1 MEFGKKYYTTKNSS
15 ALVSFKVNS
24 DEVEKEGFRIIGSH
38 TDSPGFRIKPNAE
51 MESCGA
57 YLKLNTE
64 GYGGMILSTWLD
76 RPLAMAGRVFLR
88 GENPFKPVEKIV
100 NINKPVCII
109 PKGYGGMILST
120 WLDRPLAMAGRVFLR
135 GENPFKPVEKIVNI
149 NKPVCIIPNLAI
161 HMNRSINDG
170 YKYNKQTDM
179 LPLVGL
185 INEQL
190 EKDNYMVKL
199 LASELDVEVE
209 EIIDFDIFLYEY
221 EKGCFT
227 GANGEFIST
236 GRLDNLSM
244 YYSSV
249 EALLDSDSKSGI
261 SIAVGFDNEEVGSST
276 KQGADSN
283 MLLNILERICI
294 SLGKDRQQFFEA
306 IENSFIISSDLAHAV
321 HPNVNGMADPTNRPV
336 MGKGPVIKVHAGQ
349 AYTSDGYSISVYKEI
364 CRECGVEYQEFV
376 NKSDQRGGSTIGPI
390 SSTHIDIPS
399 VDIGAPILSM
409 HAIRELGC
417 SEDFYNTYKTFV
429 KFYEI

>member
-1 MEFGKKYYTTKNSS
+1 MKKFAENMLDFIYESPTQFNAVAVSAEMLEKNGFEKLNPKENWKLEVGKKYYTTKNSS
-15 ALVSFKVNS
+15 ALVAFKINS
-24 DEVEKEGFRIIGSH
+24 DEIEKEGFRIIGSH

-64 GYGGMILSTWLD
+64 
-76 RPLAMAGRVFLR
+76 
-88 GENPFKPVEKIV
+88 
-100 NINKPVCII
+100 
-109 PKGYGGMILST
+109 GYGGMILST

-190 EKDNYMVKL
+190 EKDNYMIKL

-227 GANGEFIST
+227 GANEEFIST

-349 AYTSDGYSISVYKEI
+349 AYTSDGYSISAYKEI

-409 HAIRELGC
+409 HSIRELGC

>member
-1 MEFGKKYYTTKNSS
+1 MKKFAENMLDFIYESPTQFNAVEVSAETLEKNGFEKLNPKENWKLEVGKKYYTTKNSS
-15 ALVSFKVNS
+15 ALVAFKVNS
-24 DEVEKEGFRIIGSH
+24 DEIEKEGFRIIGSH

-109 PKGYGGMILST
+109 P
-120 WLDRPLAMAGRVFLR
+120 
-135 GENPFKPVEKIVNI
+135 
-149 NKPVCIIPNLAI
+149 NLAI

-185 INEQL
+185 INKQL

-199 LASELDVEVE
+199 LASELNVEIE

-227 GANGEFIST
+227 GANEEFIST

-409 HAIRELGC
+409 HSIRELGC

>member
-1 MEFGKKYYTTKNSS
+1 MKKFVENMLDFIYESPTQFNAVAVSAEMLEKNGFEKLNPKENWKLEVGKKYYTTKNSS
-15 ALVSFKVNS
+15 ALVAFKVNS

-88 GENPFKPVEKIV
+88 GENPFKPVER
-100 NINKPVCII
+100 II
-109 PKGYGGMILST
+109 
-120 WLDRPLAMAGRVFLR
+120 
-135 GENPFKPVEKIVNI
+135 NI

-199 LASELDVEVE
+199 LASELNVEIE

-227 GANGEFIST
+227 GANEEFIST

-409 HAIRELGC
+409 HSIRELGC

>member
-1 MEFGKKYYTTKNSS
+1 MKKFAENMLDFIYESPTQFNAVEVSAEMLEKNGFEKLNPKENWKLEVGKKYYTTKNSS
-15 ALVSFKVNS
+15 ALVAFKVNS
-24 DEVEKEGFRIIGSH
+24 DKVEKEGFRIIGSH

-51 MESCGA
+51 IESCGA

-64 GYGGMILSTWLD
+64 
-76 RPLAMAGRVFLR
+76 
-88 GENPFKPVEKIV
+88 
-100 NINKPVCII
+100 
-109 PKGYGGMILST
+109 GYGGMILST

-199 LASELDVEVE
+199 LAAELNVEVE

-249 EALLDSDSKSGI
+249 EALLDSNSKSGI

-409 HAIRELGC
+409 HSIRELGC

>member
-1 MEFGKKYYTTKNSS
+1 MKKFAENMLDFIYESPTQFNAVAVSAEMLEKNGFEKLNPKENWKLEVGKKYYTTKNSS
-15 ALVSFKVNS
+15 ALVAFKVNS

-109 PKGYGGMILST
+109 P
-120 WLDRPLAMAGRVFLR
+120 
-135 GENPFKPVEKIVNI
+135 
-149 NKPVCIIPNLAI
+149 NLAI

-185 INEQL
+185 INKQL

-199 LASELDVEVE
+199 LASELNVEIE

-227 GANGEFIST
+227 GANEEFIST

-409 HAIRELGC
+409 HSIRELGC

>member
-1 MEFGKKYYTTKNSS
+1 MKKFAENMLDFIYESPTQFNAVAVSAETLEKNGFEKLNPKENWKLEVGKKYYTTKNSS
-15 ALVSFKVNS
+15 ALVAFKINS
-24 DEVEKEGFRIIGSH
+24 DEIEKEGFRIIGSH

-64 GYGGMILSTWLD
+64 
-76 RPLAMAGRVFLR
+76 
-88 GENPFKPVEKIV
+88 
-100 NINKPVCII
+100 
-109 PKGYGGMILST
+109 GYGGMILST

-190 EKDNYMVKL
+190 EKDNYMIKL
-199 LASELDVEVE
+199 LASELNVEIE

-227 GANGEFIST
+227 GANEEFIST

-294 SLGKDRQQFFEA
+294 FLGKDRQQFFEA

-409 HAIRELGC
+409 HSIRELGC

>member
-1 MEFGKKYYTTKNSS
+1 MKKFAENMLDFIYESPTQFNAVAVSVETLEKNGFEKLNPKENWKLEVGKKYYTTKNSS
-15 ALVSFKVNS
+15 ALVAFKVNS

-64 GYGGMILSTWLD
+64 
-76 RPLAMAGRVFLR
+76 
-88 GENPFKPVEKIV
+88 
-100 NINKPVCII
+100 
-109 PKGYGGMILST
+109 GYGGMILST

-227 GANGEFIST
+227 GANEEFIST

-321 HPNVNGMADPTNRPV
+321 HPNVNSMADPTNRPV

-409 HAIRELGC
+409 HSIRELGC

>member
-1 MEFGKKYYTTKNSS
+1 MKKFAENMLDFIYESPTQFNAVEVSAETLEKNGFEKLNPKENWKLEVGKKYYTTKNSS
-15 ALVSFKVNS
+15 ALVAFKVNS
-24 DEVEKEGFRIIGSH
+24 DEIEKEGFRIIGSH

-109 PKGYGGMILST
+109 P
-120 WLDRPLAMAGRVFLR
+120 
-135 GENPFKPVEKIVNI
+135 
-149 NKPVCIIPNLAI
+149 NLAI

-185 INEQL
+185 INKQL

-227 GANGEFIST
+227 GANEEFIST

-249 EALLDSDSKSGI
+249 EALLDSNSKSGI

-409 HAIRELGC
+409 HSIRELGC

>member
-1 MEFGKKYYTTKNSS
+1 MKKFAENMLDFIYESPTQFNAVAVSAEMLEKNGFEKLNPKENWKLEVGKKYYTTKNSS
-15 ALVSFKVNS
+15 ALVAFKVNS
-24 DEVEKEGFRIIGSH
+24 DKVEKEGFRIIGSH

-64 GYGGMILSTWLD
+64 
-76 RPLAMAGRVFLR
+76 
-88 GENPFKPVEKIV
+88 
-100 NINKPVCII
+100 
-109 PKGYGGMILST
+109 GYGGMILST

-227 GANGEFIST
+227 GANEEFIST

-249 EALLDSDSKSGI
+249 EALLDSNSKSGI

-321 HPNVNGMADPTNRPV
+321 HPNVNGIADPTNRPV

-409 HAIRELGC
+409 HSIRELGC

>member
-1 MEFGKKYYTTKNSS
+1 MKKFAENMLDFIYESPTQFNAVAVSAEMLEKNGFEKLNPKENWKLEVGKKYYTTKNSS
-15 ALVSFKVNS
+15 ALVAFKVNS
-24 DEVEKEGFRIIGSH
+24 DKVEKEGFRIIGSH

-64 GYGGMILSTWLD
+64 
-76 RPLAMAGRVFLR
+76 
-88 GENPFKPVEKIV
+88 
-100 NINKPVCII
+100 
-109 PKGYGGMILST
+109 GYGGMILST

-190 EKDNYMVKL
+190 EKDNYMIKL
-199 LASELDVEVE
+199 LASELNVEIE

-227 GANGEFIST
+227 GANEEFIST

-294 SLGKDRQQFFEA
+294 SLGKDRQLFFEA

-409 HAIRELGC
+409 HSIRELGC

>member
-1 MEFGKKYYTTKNSS
+1 MKKFAENMLDFIYKSPTQFNAVEVSAEMLEKNGFEKLNPKENWKLEVGKKYYTTKNSS
-15 ALVSFKVNS
+15 ALVAFKVNS

-64 GYGGMILSTWLD
+64 
-76 RPLAMAGRVFLR
+76 
-88 GENPFKPVEKIV
+88 
-100 NINKPVCII
+100 
-109 PKGYGGMILST
+109 GYGGMILST

-199 LASELDVEVE
+199 LASELNVEVE

-227 GANGEFIST
+227 GANEEFIST

-249 EALLDSDSKSGI
+249 EALLDSESKSGI
-261 SIAVGFDNEEVGSST
+261 SIAVGFDNEEVGSAT

-283 MLLNILERICI
+283 ILLNILERICI

-409 HAIRELGC
+409 HSIRELGC

>member
-1 MEFGKKYYTTKNSS
+1 MKKFAENMLDFIYESPTQFNAVAVSAEMLEKNGFEKLNPKENWKLEVGKKYYTTKNSS
-15 ALVSFKVNS
+15 ALVAFKVNS

-64 GYGGMILSTWLD
+64 
-76 RPLAMAGRVFLR
+76 
-88 GENPFKPVEKIV
+88 
-100 NINKPVCII
+100 
-109 PKGYGGMILST
+109 GYGGMILST

-199 LASELDVEVE
+199 LASELDVEIE

-227 GANGEFIST
+227 GANEEFIST

-409 HAIRELGC
+409 HSIRELGC

>member
-1 MEFGKKYYTTKNSS
+1 MKKFAENMLDFIYESPTQFNAVEVSAETLEKNGFEKLNPKENWKLEVGKKYYTTKNSS
-15 ALVSFKVNS
+15 ALVAFKINS

-76 RPLAMAGRVFLR
+76 RPLAMAGRVFL
-88 GENPFKPVEKIV
+88 I
-100 NINKPVCII
+100 
-109 PKGYGGMILST
+109 
-120 WLDRPLAMAGRVFLR
+120 

-149 NKPVCIIPNLAI
+149 NKPVCIIPNLVI

-227 GANGEFIST
+227 GANEEFIST

-376 NKSDQRGGSTIGPI
+376 NKSDQRGGSAIGPI

-409 HAIRELGC
+409 HSIRELGC

>member
-1 MEFGKKYYTTKNSS
+1 MKKFAENMLDFIYESPTQFNAVAVSAEMLEKNGFEKLNPKENWKLEVGKKYYTTKNSS
-15 ALVSFKVNS
+15 ALVAFKINS

-88 GENPFKPVEKIV
+88 GENPFKPVEKI
-100 NINKPVCII
+100 
-109 PKGYGGMILST
+109 L
-120 WLDRPLAMAGRVFLR
+120 
-135 GENPFKPVEKIVNI
+135 NI

-190 EKDNYMVKL
+190 EKENYMIKL
-199 LASELDVEVE
+199 LASELNVEIE

-227 GANGEFIST
+227 GANEEFIST

-409 HAIRELGC
+409 HSIRELGC

>member
-1 MEFGKKYYTTKNSS
+1 MKKFAENMLDFIYESPTQFNAVAVSAEILEKNGFEKLNPKENWKLEVGKKYYTTKNSS
-15 ALVSFKVNS
+15 ALVAFKVNS

-64 GYGGMILSTWLD
+64 
-76 RPLAMAGRVFLR
+76 
-88 GENPFKPVEKIV
+88 
-100 NINKPVCII
+100 
-109 PKGYGGMILST
+109 GYGGMILST

-227 GANGEFIST
+227 GANEEFIST

-349 AYTSDGYSISVYKEI
+349 AYTSDGYSISAYKEI

-409 HAIRELGC
+409 HSIRELGC

>member
-1 MEFGKKYYTTKNSS
+1 MKKFAKNMLDFIYESPTQFNAVAVSAEMLEKNGFEKLNPKENWKLEVGKKYYTTKNSS
-15 ALVSFKVNS
+15 ALVAFKVNS

-64 GYGGMILSTWLD
+64 
-76 RPLAMAGRVFLR
+76 
-88 GENPFKPVEKIV
+88 
-100 NINKPVCII
+100 
-109 PKGYGGMILST
+109 GYGGMILST

-199 LASELDVEVE
+199 LASELNVEVE

-227 GANGEFIST
+227 GANEEFIST

-261 SIAVGFDNEEVGSST
+261 SIAVGFDNEEVGSAT

-409 HAIRELGC
+409 HSIRELGC

>member
-1 MEFGKKYYTTKNSS
+1 MKKFAENMLDFIYKSPTQFNAVEVSAEMLEKNGFEKLNPKENWKLEVGKKYYTTKNSS
-15 ALVSFKVNS
+15 ALVAFKVNS

-64 GYGGMILSTWLD
+64 
-76 RPLAMAGRVFLR
+76 
-88 GENPFKPVEKIV
+88 
-100 NINKPVCII
+100 
-109 PKGYGGMILST
+109 GYGGMILST

-199 LASELDVEVE
+199 LASELNVEIE

-227 GANGEFIST
+227 GANEEFIST

-261 SIAVGFDNEEVGSST
+261 SIAVGFDNEEVGSAT

-306 IENSFIISSDLAHAV
+306 IENSYIISSDLAHAV

-399 VDIGAPILSM
+399 VDVGAPILSM
-409 HAIRELGC
+409 HSIRELGC
-417 SEDFYNTYKTFV
+417 SEDFYNTYKTFM

>member
-1 MEFGKKYYTTKNSS
+1 MKKFAENMLDFIYESPTQFNAVAVSAEILEKNGFEKLNPKENWKLEVGKKYYTTKNSS
-15 ALVSFKVNS
+15 ALVAFKVNS

-64 GYGGMILSTWLD
+64 
-76 RPLAMAGRVFLR
+76 
-88 GENPFKPVEKIV
+88 
-100 NINKPVCII
+100 
-109 PKGYGGMILST
+109 GYGGMILST

-227 GANGEFIST
+227 GANEEFIST

-409 HAIRELGC
+409 HSIRELGC

>member
-1 MEFGKKYYTTKNSS
+1 MKKFAENMLDFIYESPTQFNAVAVSAEMLEKNGFEKLNPKENWKLEVGKKYYTTKNSS
-15 ALVSFKVNS
+15 ALVAFKVNS
-24 DEVEKEGFRIIGSH
+24 DEIEKEGFRIIGSH

-64 GYGGMILSTWLD
+64 
-76 RPLAMAGRVFLR
+76 
-88 GENPFKPVEKIV
+88 
-100 NINKPVCII
+100 
-109 PKGYGGMILST
+109 GYGGMILST

-199 LASELDVEVE
+199 LAAELNVEVE

-227 GANGEFIST
+227 GANEEFIST

-409 HAIRELGC
+409 HSIRELGC

>member
-1 MEFGKKYYTTKNSS
+1 MKKFAENMLDFIYKSPTQFNAVEVSAEMLEKNGFEKLNPKENWKLEVGKKYYTTKNSS
-15 ALVSFKVNS
+15 ALVAFKVNS
-24 DEVEKEGFRIIGSH
+24 EEVEKEGFRIIGSH

-51 MESCGA
+51 MEACGA

-88 GENPFKPVEKIV
+88 GENPFKPVEK
-100 NINKPVCII
+100 
-109 PKGYGGMILST
+109 T
-120 WLDRPLAMAGRVFLR
+120 
-135 GENPFKPVEKIVNI
+135 VNI

-199 LASELDVEVE
+199 LASELNVEVE

-227 GANGEFIST
+227 GANEEFIST

-244 YYSSV
+244 YYSSI

-261 SIAVGFDNEEVGSST
+261 SIAVGFDNEEVGSAT

-321 HPNVNGMADPTNRPV
+321 HPNINSMADPTNRPV

-399 VDIGAPILSM
+399 VDVGAPILSM
-409 HAIRELGC
+409 HSIRELGC
-417 SEDFYNTYKTFV
+417 SEDFYNTYKTFM

>member
-1 MEFGKKYYTTKNSS
+1 MKKFAENMLDFIYKSPTQFNAVEVSAEMLEKNGFEKLNPKENWKLEVGKKYYTTKNSS
-15 ALVSFKVNS
+15 ALVAFKVNS

-51 MESCGA
+51 MEACGA

-64 GYGGMILSTWLD
+64 
-76 RPLAMAGRVFLR
+76 
-88 GENPFKPVEKIV
+88 
-100 NINKPVCII
+100 
-109 PKGYGGMILST
+109 GYGGMILST

-227 GANGEFIST
+227 GANEEFISI

-244 YYSSV
+244 YYSSI
-249 EALLDSDSKSGI
+249 EALLDSESKSGI
-261 SIAVGFDNEEVGSST
+261 SIAVGFDNEEVGSAT

-399 VDIGAPILSM
+399 VDVGAPILSM
-409 HAIRELGC
+409 HSIRELGC
-417 SEDFYNTYKTFV
+417 SEDFYNTYKTFM

>member
-1 MEFGKKYYTTKNSS
+1 MKKFAENMLDFIYESPTQFNAVEVSAEMLEKNGFEKLNPKENWKLEVGKKYYTIKNSS
-15 ALVSFKVNS
+15 ALVAFKVNS

-109 PKGYGGMILST
+109 P
-120 WLDRPLAMAGRVFLR
+120 
-135 GENPFKPVEKIVNI
+135 
-149 NKPVCIIPNLAI
+149 NLAI

-185 INEQL
+185 INKQL

-199 LASELDVEVE
+199 LASELNVEIE

-227 GANGEFIST
+227 GANEEFIST

-321 HPNVNGMADPTNRPV
+321 HPNVNSMADPTNRPI

-409 HAIRELGC
+409 HSIRELGC

>member
-1 MEFGKKYYTTKNSS
+1 MKNFAKNMLDFIYESPTQFNAVDISSKELEKNGFEKLNLKDSWNLQVGKKYYTTKNSS
-15 ALVSFKVNS
+15 ALIAFKINS
-24 DEVEKEGFRIIGSH
+24 DKIEKDGFRIIGSH
-38 TDSPGFRIKPNAE
+38 TDSPGFRVKPNAE
-51 MESCGA
+51 IKSCDS

-88 GENPFKPVEKIV
+88 GENPFKPI
-100 NINKPVCII
+100 
-109 PKGYGGMILST
+109 
-120 WLDRPLAMAGRVFLR
+120 
-135 GENPFKPVEKIVNI
+135 EKIVNI

-185 INEQL
+185 LNEQL

-199 LASELDVEVE
+199 LASELNVDLE

-221 EKGCFT
+221 EKGCFV
-227 GANGEFIST
+227 GANDEFIST

-249 EALLDSDSKSGI
+249 EALINSDSKSGI
-261 SIAVGFDNEEVGSST
+261 SIAVGFDNEEVGSAT

-294 SLGKDRQQFFEA
+294 SLGKNREEFFKA
-306 IENSFIISSDLAHAV
+306 LENSFIISSDLAHAV
-321 HPNVNGMADPTNRPV
+321 HPNINSMADPTNRPI
-336 MGKGPVIKVHAGQ
+336 MGDGPVIKIHAGQ
-349 AYTSDGYSISVYKEI
+349 AYTSDGYSVSVYKEI
-364 CRECGVEYQEFV
+364 CRECGVKYQEFV

-399 VDIGAPILSM
+399 VDVGAPILSM
-409 HAIRELGC
+409 HSIRELGC
-417 SEDFYNTYKTFV
+417 NYDFCNTYKTFV
-429 KFYEI
+429 KFFEI

>member
-1 MEFGKKYYTTKNSS
+1 MKKFAENMLDFIYNSPTQFNAVEVSAEMLEKNGFEKLNPKENWKLEVGKKYYTTKNSS
-15 ALVSFKVNS
+15 ALVAFKVNS

-88 GENPFKPVEKIV
+88 GENPFKPVEK
-100 NINKPVCII
+100 
-109 PKGYGGMILST
+109 T
-120 WLDRPLAMAGRVFLR
+120 
-135 GENPFKPVEKIVNI
+135 VNI

-199 LASELDVEVE
+199 LASELNVEIE

-227 GANGEFIST
+227 GANEEFIST

-261 SIAVGFDNEEVGSST
+261 SIAVGFDNEEVGSAT

-399 VDIGAPILSM
+399 VDVGAPILSM
-409 HAIRELGC
+409 HSIRELGC
-417 SEDFYNTYKTFV
+417 SEDFYNTYKTFM

>member
-1 MEFGKKYYTTKNSS
+1 MKKFAENMLDFIYESPTQFNAVAVSAETLEKNGFEKLNPKENWKLEVGKKYYTTKNSS
-15 ALVSFKVNS
+15 ALVAFKVNS

-88 GENPFKPVEKIV
+88 GENPFKPVE
-100 NINKPVCII
+100 
-109 PKGYGGMILST
+109 
-120 WLDRPLAMAGRVFLR
+120 R
-135 GENPFKPVEKIVNI
+135 IVNI

-227 GANGEFIST
+227 GANEEFIST

-409 HAIRELGC
+409 HSIRELGC

>member
-1 MEFGKKYYTTKNSS
+1 MKKFAENMLDFIYESPTQFNAVAVSAEILEKNGFEKLNPKENWKLEVGKKYYTTKNSS
-15 ALVSFKVNS
+15 ALVAFKVNS

-109 PKGYGGMILST
+109 P
-120 WLDRPLAMAGRVFLR
+120 
-135 GENPFKPVEKIVNI
+135 
-149 NKPVCIIPNLAI
+149 NLAI

-199 LASELDVEVE
+199 LAYELDVEVE

-227 GANGEFIST
+227 GANEEFIST

-409 HAIRELGC
+409 HSIRELGC

>member
-1 MEFGKKYYTTKNSS
+1 MKKFAENMLDFIYESPTQFNAVAVSAEILEKNGFEKLNPKENWKLEVGKKYYTTKNSS
-15 ALVSFKVNS
+15 ALVAFKVNS
-24 DEVEKEGFRIIGSH
+24 DEIEKEGFRIIGSH

-76 RPLAMAGRVFLR
+76 RPLAMAGRVF
-88 GENPFKPVEKIV
+88 F
-100 NINKPVCII
+100 
-109 PKGYGGMILST
+109 
-120 WLDRPLAMAGRVFLR
+120 R

-199 LASELDVEVE
+199 LASELEVEVE

-227 GANGEFIST
+227 GANEEFIST

-261 SIAVGFDNEEVGSST
+261 SIAVGFDNEEVGSAT

-409 HAIRELGC
+409 HSIRELGC

>member
-1 MEFGKKYYTTKNSS
+1 MKKFAENMLDFIYESPTQFNAVAVSAEILEKNGFEKLNPKENWKLEVGKKYYTTKNSS
-15 ALVSFKVNS
+15 ALVAFKVNS

-64 GYGGMILSTWLD
+64 
-76 RPLAMAGRVFLR
+76 
-88 GENPFKPVEKIV
+88 
-100 NINKPVCII
+100 
-109 PKGYGGMILST
+109 GYGGMILST

-227 GANGEFIST
+227 GANEEFIST

-283 MLLNILERICI
+283 MFLNILERICI

-409 HAIRELGC
+409 HSIRELGC

>member
-1 MEFGKKYYTTKNSS
+1 MKKFAENMLDFIYESPTQFNAVEVSAETLEKNGFEKLNPKENWKLEVGKKYYTTKNSS
-15 ALVSFKVNS
+15 ALVAFKVNS
-24 DEVEKEGFRIIGSH
+24 DEIEKEGFRIIGSH

-64 GYGGMILSTWLD
+64 
-76 RPLAMAGRVFLR
+76 
-88 GENPFKPVEKIV
+88 
-100 NINKPVCII
+100 
-109 PKGYGGMILST
+109 GYGGMILST

-199 LASELDVEVE
+199 LASELNVEIE

-227 GANGEFIST
+227 GANEEFIST

-409 HAIRELGC
+409 HSIRELGC

>member
-1 MEFGKKYYTTKNSS
+1 MKKFAENMLDFIYESPTQFNAVAVSAEILEKNGFEKLNPKENWKLEVGKKYYTTKNSS
-15 ALVSFKVNS
+15 ALVAFKVNS

-109 PKGYGGMILST
+109 P
-120 WLDRPLAMAGRVFLR
+120 
-135 GENPFKPVEKIVNI
+135 
-149 NKPVCIIPNLAI
+149 NLAI

-170 YKYNKQTDM
+170 YKYNKQTDI

-199 LASELDVEVE
+199 LASELNVEIE

-227 GANGEFIST
+227 GANEEFIST

-409 HAIRELGC
+409 HSIRELGC

>member
-1 MEFGKKYYTTKNSS
+1 MKKFAENMLDFIYESPTQFNAVAVSAEMLEKNGFEKLNPKENWKLEVGKKYYTTKNSS
-15 ALVSFKVNS
+15 ALVAFKVNS

-38 TDSPGFRIKPNAE
+38 TDSPGFRIKPNSE
-51 MESCGA
+51 MESCGT

-76 RPLAMAGRVFLR
+76 RPL
-88 GENPFKPVEKIV
+88 
-100 NINKPVCII
+100 
-109 PKGYGGMILST
+109 S
-120 WLDRPLAMAGRVFLR
+120 MAGRVFLR

-199 LASELDVEVE
+199 LASELNVEVE

-227 GANGEFIST
+227 GANEEFIST

-321 HPNVNGMADPTNRPV
+321 HPNLNSMADPTNRPV
-336 MGKGPVIKVHAGQ
+336 MGKGPVIKVHTGQ

-409 HAIRELGC
+409 HSIRELGC

>member
-1 MEFGKKYYTTKNSS
+1 MKKFAENMLDFIYESPTQFNAVAVSAEMLEKNGFEKLNPKENWKLEVGKKYYTTKNSS
-15 ALVSFKVNS
+15 ALVAFKVNS

-64 GYGGMILSTWLD
+64 
-76 RPLAMAGRVFLR
+76 
-88 GENPFKPVEKIV
+88 
-100 NINKPVCII
+100 
-109 PKGYGGMILST
+109 GYGGMILST

-227 GANGEFIST
+227 GANEEFIST

-364 CRECGVEYQEFV
+364 CRECGVKYQEFV

-409 HAIRELGC
+409 HSIRELGC

>member
-1 MEFGKKYYTTKNSS
+1 MKKFVENMLDFIYESPTQFNAVAVSAEILEKNGFEKLNPKENWKLEVGKKYYTTKNSS
-15 ALVSFKVNS
+15 ALVAFKVNS
-24 DEVEKEGFRIIGSH
+24 DEIEKEGFRIIGSH

-88 GENPFKPVEKIV
+88 GENPFKP
-100 NINKPVCII
+100 
-109 PKGYGGMILST
+109 L
-120 WLDRPLAMAGRVFLR
+120 
-135 GENPFKPVEKIVNI
+135 EKIVNI

-199 LASELDVEVE
+199 LASELNVEIE

-227 GANGEFIST
+227 GANEEFIST

-321 HPNVNGMADPTNRPV
+321 HPNVNSMADPTNRPI

-409 HAIRELGC
+409 HSIRELGC